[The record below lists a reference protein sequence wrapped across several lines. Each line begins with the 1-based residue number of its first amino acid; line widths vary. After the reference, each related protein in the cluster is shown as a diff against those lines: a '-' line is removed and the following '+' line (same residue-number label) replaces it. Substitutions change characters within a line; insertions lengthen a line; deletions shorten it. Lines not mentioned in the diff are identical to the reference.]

1 MKKTILLIFC
11 IIIIILSVIYTKYIN
26 YKSEKNEIK
35 KFNLQYEAYLNKQI
49 LGTELTTVI
58 NKAVD
63 NNERNK
69 VQKDKNDVYIEDDKN
84 SIKIDIKTI
93 DFDEEVIYNM
103 ESFYSRWNDKIS
115 CIL

>member
-1 MKKTILLIFC
+1 MKKVLLFILCLM
-11 IIIIILSVIYTKYIN
+11 IIIITVIYTKYIN

-35 KFNLQYEAYLNKQI
+35 KFNLEYEAYLNKKV
-49 LGTELTTVI
+49 LGTDLTTII

-63 NNERNK
+63 NNERKK
-69 VQKDKNDVYIEDDKN
+69 VPKDQNGEYIEDDKN

>member
-1 MKKTILLIFC
+1 MKKTLALILCL
-11 IIIIILSVIYTKYIN
+11 IIIILSVIYIKYIN

-35 KFNLQYEAYLNKQI
+35 KYNLEYEAYLNKQV
-49 LGTELTTVI
+49 LGTDLTTII

-69 VQKDKNDVYIEDDKN
+69 VQKNENGIYIEDDKN

-93 DFDEEVIYNM
+93 DFNEEVIYNM
-103 ESFYSRWNDKIS
+103 ESFYLRRND
-115 CIL
+115 